1 MMMIDARK
9 PQAGFSLLEVLVS
22 IAVVG
27 VLVPSLLTAMGVSA
41 ITLQAS
47 EEKGMWAAAVQSQV
61 EELVGLGY
69 SNISA
74 DSATVDGYPMSWS
87 VQGTDPKIVTIAVAK
102 GQLAAGSAADT
113 LLLIFPATDS
123 LAGS

>member
-1 MMMIDARK
+1 MSDARK
-9 PQAGFSLLEVLVS
+9 QQAGFSLVEVLVS
-22 IAVVG
+22 IG
-27 VLVPSLLTAMGVSA
+27 VLGVLLPSLLAAMGVSA
-41 ITLQAS
+41 ITLHTS

-74 DSATVDGYPMSWS
+74 DSATIDGYPMQWS
-87 VQGTDPKIVTIAVAK
+87 VSGTDPKLVTITVEQGLIATK
-102 GQLAAGSAADT
+102 SATDT
-113 LLLIFPATDS
+113 ILLVFPATDS

>member
-1 MMMIDARK
+1 MIDARK
-9 PQAGFSLLEVLVS
+9 QRAGFSLIEVLVS
-22 IAVVG
+22 IGVVG
-27 VLVPSLLTAMGVSA
+27 ILVPSLLAAMGVSA
-41 ITLQAS
+41 MTLHSS

-87 VQGTDPKIVTIAVAK
+87 VQGTDPKVVTIAVEK
-102 GQLAAGSAADT
+102 GQLATNSAADT
-113 LLLIFPATDS
+113 IVLIFPASDS
-123 LAGS
+123 LSAP